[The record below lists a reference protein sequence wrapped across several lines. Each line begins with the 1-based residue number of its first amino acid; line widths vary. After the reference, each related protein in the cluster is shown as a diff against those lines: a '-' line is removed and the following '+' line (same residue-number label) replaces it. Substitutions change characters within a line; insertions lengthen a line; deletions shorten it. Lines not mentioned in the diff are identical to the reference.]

1 MKIMEIVVG
10 FASLLSDLH
19 MNQPKAPNFA
29 IEKLE
34 EGTSLFVSCLKN
46 LEGAKTSLSQILSV
60 QGTRDEANTLVPYN
74 ELEIYVDK
82 TASLASLM
90 SETHPDKAVRDD
102 AERCEQEVH
111 RFATELSLNRPLYE
125 AFQAVD
131 LAKLDGQGKRLVE
144 KTLRDFR
151 RSGVDKDE
159 ATRQKIKA
167 IEEELVLISQEF
179 GRNIR
184 DDMRSIQIAQA
195 DLKGLP
201 QDFIDAHKPDANG
214 KVTITTDYPDYVP
227 FMTYAE
233 KASAREELW
242 MKYMNRAS
250 PKNENVLN
258 SMIQKRHELANLL
271 GYASYADFVVET
283 KMIKTTKNV
292 SEFIEKISDIAK
304 NGADKEYAQLLEEK
318 RRTDRNATQ
327 VFGFERSYIEEQ
339 YKKRTFG
346 FDSQTVRPYFRF
358 EKVRDGLLSLTSELF
373 DVQFKRVENGTLWHA
388 SVETYDVFDGSKYIG
403 RIYLDLHPRENKYKH
418 AAQFTVQSGVL
429 DKQIPEGALV
439 CNFADPSVSQPAL
452 MDHDQ
457 VVTFFHEFGHLMH
470 HVLGGHQKWIT
481 FSGVATEWDF
491 VEAPSQFFEEWAWD
505 VGVLQRFALHF
516 ETGEPIP
523 ADLVARMRAAEEFGK
538 GVNTRGQMFYAALSL
553 NYYSKD
559 PSSFNA
565 LELLKELQLKYS
577 KFPYVENTHF
587 NLNFGHLDGYSAIYY
602 TYMWSQVIA
611 KDLLTPF
618 KKNGLMS
625 HADAK
630 RYRQTVL
637 EAGGSKDAAELVQD
651 FLGRP
656 YNFDAFKQWLESEAV
671 PNPS

>member
-1 MKIMEIVVG
+1 
-10 FASLLSDLH
+10 
-19 MNQPKAPNFA
+19 
-29 IEKLE
+29 
-34 EGTSLFVSCLKN
+34 
-46 LEGAKTSLSQILSV
+46 
-60 QGTRDEANTLVPYN
+60 
-74 ELEIYVDK
+74 
-82 TASLASLM
+82 
-90 SETHPDKAVRDD
+90 
-102 AERCEQEVH
+102 
-111 RFATELSLNRPLYE
+111 
-125 AFQAVD
+125 
-131 LAKLDGQGKRLVE
+131 
-144 KTLRDFR
+144 
-151 RSGVDKDE
+151 
-159 ATRQKIKA
+159 
-167 IEEELVLISQEF
+167 
-179 GRNIR
+179 
-184 DDMRSIQIAQA
+184 
-195 DLKGLP
+195 
-201 QDFIDAHKPDANG
+201 
-214 KVTITTDYPDYVP
+214 
-227 FMTYAE
+227 
-233 KASAREELW
+233 
-242 MKYMNRAS
+242 
-250 PKNENVLN
+250 
-258 SMIQKRHELANLL
+258 
-271 GYASYADFVVET
+271 
-283 KMIKTTKNV
+283 
-292 SEFIEKISDIAK
+292 
-304 NGADKEYAQLLEEK
+304 
-318 RRTDRNATQ
+318 
-327 VFGFERSYIEEQ
+327 
-339 YKKRTFG
+339 
-346 FDSQTVRPYFRF
+346 
-358 EKVRDGLLSLTSELF
+358 
-373 DVQFKRVENGTLWHA
+373 
-388 SVETYDVFDGSKYIG
+388 
-403 RIYLDLHPRENKYKH
+403 
-418 AAQFTVQSGVL
+418 
-429 DKQIPEGALV
+429 
-439 CNFADPSVSQPAL
+439 